1 MGQMSLLFAMGLFIM
16 ASVNCFG
23 KKPVL
28 VGKYITIV
36 LIELLESQ
44 YETILKFS
52 EFSIITDFF
61 H

>member
-23 KKPVL
+23 KKSVL
-28 VGKYITIV
+28 IGKYITIV
-36 LIELLESQ
+36 LTEFLESQ